1 VRVLYDT
8 SLIVAG
14 LIESHPKHEAAL
26 VQIERVPTPDY
37 QIFVAAHSL
46 AEVYATLTR
55 IPPPVRLP
63 PKLAYTLVKT
73 NIIDVYEI
81 IALEAEDY
89 LDIIGDLANKGL
101 TSGIIYDALIVWAG
115 IKANADHILTL
126 NPRHFRLIYPEAADR
141 IVDPSAENA
150 P

>member
-14 LIESHPKHEAAL
+14 LIESHTRHKEAL
-26 VQIERVPTPDY
+26 KYLNRVSSNEY
-37 QIFVAAHSL
+37 QVFVAAHSL

-55 IPPPVRLP
+55 LPPPLRVP
-63 PKLAYTLVKT
+63 PKQVHTLIQV

-81 IALEAEDY
+81 IALEAQDY
-89 LDIIGDLANKGL
+89 VTVLTHLATNGL
-101 TSGIIYDALIVWAG
+101 VSGVIYDALILHAG
-115 IKANADHILTL
+115 IKASADRILTL
-126 NPRHFRLIYPEAADR
+126 NPCHFRLIYPEVADL
-141 IVDPSAENA
+141 IVDPIEDSA